1 MTGLNKWTVL
11 KVDAKLSVKM
21 PMVPSRN
28 VRLPTSKWTV
38 IISGV
43 NGFRS
48 KWAFIKL
55 KNGQVVFLGSFWP
68 SGLFNLCSKD
78 HPVLSDS
85 TVQFQSSRT
94 WTPGSPTVPNLSHD
108 SSILINPVSF
118 FLKSRDLP
126 LIMSPVSYVSYM
138 LNVHGK
144 IYLSMWDLSLSTF

>member
-78 HPVLSDS
+78 HSVLSDS
-85 TVQFQSSRT
+85 TVQFQPSRI
-94 WTPGSPTVPNLSHD
+94 WTSGKPY
-108 SSILINPVSF
+108 SIQFLF
-118 FLKSRDLP
+118 FEIHWFASNYEPRVLRVL
-126 LIMSPVSYVSYM
+126 YAERA
-138 LNVHGK
+138 
-144 IYLSMWDLSLSTF
+144 W